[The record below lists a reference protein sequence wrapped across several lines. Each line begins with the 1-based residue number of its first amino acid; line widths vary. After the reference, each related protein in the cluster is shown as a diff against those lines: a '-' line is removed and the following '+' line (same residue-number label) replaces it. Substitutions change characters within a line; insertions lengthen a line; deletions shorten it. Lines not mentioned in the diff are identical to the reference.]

1 MQILNDLRRAGL
13 IESRRGQ
20 AGGYLLGRAPDTI
33 TLRQVVDA
41 VDPSLLQCSVAREGE
56 SGQSVRNA
64 WEEVSATLQQAV
76 EKITMENLASSPGGS
91 MFYI

>member
-20 AGGYLLGRAPDTI
+20 AGGYLLARAPEAI

-41 VDPSLLQCSVAREGE
+41 VDPSLLQCSVSREGE
-56 SGQSVRNA
+56 SGQAVRQA
-64 WEEVSATLQQAV
+64 WDGISTVLQQALDQ
-76 EKITMENLASSPGGS
+76 ITLETMSSNSGGP